1 MKVPDFLF
9 GCSTYIYIYI
19 SVSGGGQA
27 YLAPQHLVLSLAT
40 QFLNTQ
46 PGTNTHLYRTAKW
59 AIHLHMHTLRPIL
72 DACDEWT

>member
-1 MKVPDFLF
+1 M
-9 GCSTYIYIYI
+9 GINIGNNI

-27 YLAPQHLVLSLAT
+27 YLAPENLMLSPVAH
-40 QFLNTQ
+40 FLNTQ

-59 AIHLHMHTLRPIL
+59 ATCLHMHTLRPIL